1 MTPDVTTITIGKPI
15 LTEVKRRDKC
25 SGNSSQDCIALL
37 VKINYNNE
45 VSKFH
50 YGTHWTEK
58 KWHMFT

>member
-25 SGNSSQDCIALL
+25 LENSPQGCIALL
-37 VKINYNNE
+37 VRINYNNE

-50 YGTHWTEK
+50 YGTR
-58 KWHMFT
+58 